1 MAIVDSRRVALAG
14 TTKVLD
20 QQLIEAIVSSKNTR
34 QALIKVGLTPKG
46 GNYQR
51 VQELISKFSL
61 SFNNAS
67 LVELV
72 DAADFE
78 ERVKAQNGANP
89 ESSP

>member
-1 MAIVDSRRVALAG
+1 M
-14 TTKVLD
+14 
-20 QQLIEAIVSSKNTR
+20 
-34 QALIKVGLTPKG
+34 
-46 GNYQR
+46 
-51 VQELISKFSL
+51 
-61 SFNNAS
+61 NNAP